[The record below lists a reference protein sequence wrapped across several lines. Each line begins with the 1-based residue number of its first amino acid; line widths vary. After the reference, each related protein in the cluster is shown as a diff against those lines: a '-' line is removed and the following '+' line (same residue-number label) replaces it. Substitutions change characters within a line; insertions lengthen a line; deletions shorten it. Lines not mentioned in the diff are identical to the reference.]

1 MIERVMYMENNKN
14 NCWLWRILFYSMGL
28 VILSIGI
35 TLNTKSGLGVSPIIS
50 IPFSIANILNLNF
63 ATMTFIVYTVFV
75 LIQFIIKGKN
85 RDLKDILQIPFSLL
99 FSILINYF
107 SGILDFNYTTVW
119 QNLILLFA
127 AIVVTAIGA
136 AMMVNMKLIP
146 NPADGLAQ
154 AIGDIFKKGLGFG
167 KNALDITCVVTTC
180 IIGLVL
186 SGKIVAIGIGTVIA
200 MIGVGRA
207 IAIFNKI
214 FKENMDRLAGLET
227 VDCSAEIQDII

>member
-1 MIERVMYMENNKN
+1 
-14 NCWLWRILFYSMGL
+14 
-28 VILSIGI
+28 
-35 TLNTKSGLGVSPIIS
+35 
-50 IPFSIANILNLNF
+50 
-63 ATMTFIVYTVFV
+63 MTFIVYTVFV

-99 FSILINYF
+99 FSVLINYF
-107 SGILDFNYTTVW
+107 SGILDFNYTTIW

-227 VDCSAEIQDII
+227 VDCETQIENTI